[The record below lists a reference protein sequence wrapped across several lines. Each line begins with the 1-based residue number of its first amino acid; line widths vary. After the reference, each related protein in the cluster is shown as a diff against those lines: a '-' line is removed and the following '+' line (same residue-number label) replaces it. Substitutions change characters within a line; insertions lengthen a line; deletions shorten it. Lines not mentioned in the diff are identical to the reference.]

1 MTKLIFVYRK
11 NCFTRNN
18 TQYENIKTIN
28 MGFLSVEG
36 TSFHVSHFYLP
47 YLLILF
53 LAAVLGFYLLIK
65 RLNIKI
71 SKGTFYIYVTL
82 TLLGLVLV
90 LFPTIFVIEVEL
102 LFEVNSIMEI
112 GMFIIAFSQLFLL
125 ISLFKGYSKLVN

>member
-1 MTKLIFVYRK
+1 MTKLIFVYLK

-28 MGFLSVEG
+28 MGFLSVKG

-47 YLLILF
+47 NLFILF
-53 LAAVLGFYLLIK
+53 LAAVWGFYLLIK

-71 SKGTFYIYVTL
+71 SKGTFYTYVTL

-90 LFPTIFVIEVEL
+90 FFPTIFVIEVEH

-112 GMFIIAFSQLFLL
+112 GIFIIAFSQLFLL
-125 ISLFKGYSKLVN
+125 ISLFKGYSKLVK